1 MLIVLG
7 ENEAYWKEYL
17 WIVIK
22 IKIHDIET
30 MSVLYNMKMIN
41 ISIYNYS
48 YSIFINTVAVF
59 NLYMQLMISTQQCV
73 T

>member
-1 MLIVLG
+1 
-7 ENEAYWKEYL
+7 
-17 WIVIK
+17 
-22 IKIHDIET
+22 
-30 MSVLYNMKMIN
+30 MKMIN